1 VGVGV
6 QQAGMEPHLRQQQTM
21 GDSRAGMGAMLLIPL
36 LLLGRMQQQLGV
48 TAAAAQARTI
58 PLPSSSS
65 SRPGSRTGVVG
76 MAEAGEGAG
85 EGAAGAERPL
95 GDPLGCLRLGTG
107 RVAVA

>member
-1 VGVGV
+1 MGV

-48 TAAAAQARTI
+48 TAAAAQVRTTH
-58 PLPSSSS
+58 LPSSSS
-65 SRPGSRTGVVG
+65 SRPGGMTGGVG
-76 MAEAGEGAG
+76 MAEVGEGAG
-85 EGAAGAERPL
+85 EGVVGAGRRL

-107 RVAVA
+107 RAAVA